1 MPTQAPRYRSF
12 LLRCWEEPSQTP
24 PDHQAIWRFSLEDV
38 ETGERRGFRD
48 LEALVVF
55 LLTEIARSPTD
66 GGSDVP
72 LNF

>member
-24 PDHQAIWRFSLEDV
+24 DQQAIWRFSLEDV
-38 ETGERRGFRD
+38 ETSERRGFRD

-55 LLTEIARSPTD
+55 MLTQIARSPTD
-66 GGSDVP
+66 GRSDVS